1 MVRIR
6 KKFDEQFEE
15 FLIFNPNEA
24 GAMERKAAA
33 QRRLDDEM
41 TRLLGA
47 KRYTDYQREHDWA
60 FQGAAAVAERSGL
73 PVTVANG
80 LYEMKGIAEV
90 EVERRG
96 DVGLSME
103 ERRRTLDEVRLAVE
117 EAVVKVL
124 GKEAYE
130 AYQKQPESSW
140 LRNLNREPVAAQV
153 NR

>member
-1 MVRIR
+1 
-6 KKFDEQFEE
+6 
-15 FLIFNPNEA
+15 
-24 GAMERKAAA
+24 
-33 QRRLDDEM
+33 M

-47 KRYTDYQREHDWA
+47 KRYTDYQREHDRA

-80 LYEMKGIAEV
+80 VYEMKGIAEV
-90 EVERRG
+90 EVERLRG

-124 GKEAYE
+124 EKEAYE
-130 AYQKQPESSW
+130 AYQKQPGSSW
-140 LRNLNREPVAAQV
+140 RGI
-153 NR
+153 